1 MAQEQAYMFPTSVK
15 EVEAL
20 GWDYI
25 DIILFS
31 GDAFIDHPSFGTA
44 VIARWLQKWGYRVAV
59 VPQPN
64 WRDDLRDFR
73 KLGAPRLYFG
83 LNAGAMDSMVNHY
96 TASKRLRHDDAY
108 TPEGKAGARPDYAVT
123 VYTQILK
130 KLFPDVPVII
140 GGIEASLRRLTHYD
154 YWKDCLMPSVLVT
167 SGADYLCYGMGE
179 RPMLELTKGIEKGWS
194 RHRMQQIPQIA
205 FYVKGHRLSG
215 YGKSYDS
222 QDDKVL
228 NTSLNYF
235 SDINRPEGAG
245 SEIHGHP
252 RPCKREGP
260 AGEAG
265 GRGRSEAE
273 AISGPVPEGLLV
285 LHSFEECRK
294 DKRAFAENF
303 HWIET
308 HANMMHPDTIIEPV
322 GEGYVQIN
330 PPFPPATTEEMDSFW
345 DLPFT
350 KLPHPRYKGKRI
362 PAYDMIKF
370 SVNTHRGCFG
380 GCNFCTIAAHQGK
393 FIQSRSEKSILKE
406 VSALNNL
413 PDFAGNISDVG
424 APTANMYGMH
434 GKKPELCD
442 KCKRRSCLFP
452 KRCPNL
458 ECDHTRLMELYKRID
473 ATKGIRHSYIGSG
486 IRYDL
491 FLTEDGFVDP
501 SSKPYLKTLVLD
513 HTSGRLKVAPEHTE
527 DHVLQKMAKPS
538 FRLFEHLRKE
548 FDKINREAGT
558 HVGLVPYFI
567 SSHPGYTMKDM
578 ERLASHPA
586 LKGIWMDQVQDF
598 TPTPMTTS
606 SVMFYTGLDPRDMTP
621 VFTERNP
628 EKKQL
633 QKSFFFKNS
642 SKKSPKPLQS
652 SKQTIN
658 IAPGYSKKKKK
669 QQ

>member
-1 MAQEQAYMFPTSVK
+1 MFPTSVK
-15 EVEAL
+15 EVQAL

-73 KLGAPRLYFG
+73 KLGRPRLYFG

-96 TASKRLRHDDAY
+96 TASRRLRHDDAY
-108 TPEGKAGARPDYAVT
+108 TPDGKAGARPDYAVT
-123 VYTQILK
+123 VYTKILK
-130 KLFPDVPVII
+130 ELFPDVPVII

-154 YWKDCLMPSVLVT
+154 YWKDCLMPSVLVS

-179 RPMLELTKGIEKGWS
+179 RPMLELTRGIEKGWN

-205 FYVKGHRLSG
+205 FFVKGVPSSVTGDGVL
-215 YGKSYDS
+215 
-222 QDDKVL
+222 VL
-228 NTSLNYF
+228 NSY
-235 SDINRPEGAG
+235 
-245 SEIHGHP
+245 
-252 RPCKREGP
+252 
-260 AGEAG
+260 
-265 GRGRSEAE
+265 
-273 AISGPVPEGLLV
+273 
-285 LHSFEECRK
+285 EECCRN
-294 DKRAFAENF
+294 KRAFAENF
-303 HWIET
+303 HLIET

-322 GEGYVQIN
+322 EDGYVKIN
-330 PPFPPATTEEMDSFW
+330 PPFPPATTREMDSFW

-393 FIQSRSEKSILKE
+393 FISSRSEESILKE
-406 VSALNNL
+406 VEALNSL

-424 APTANMYGMH
+424 APTANMYMMQGRNL
-434 GKKPELCD
+434 ELCD
-442 KCKRRSCLFP
+442 KCRRRSCLFP

-458 ECDHTRLMELYKRID
+458 VCDHTRLMELYKKID
-473 ATKGIRHSYIGSG
+473 SIKGIRHSYIGSG

-491 FLTEDGFVDP
+491 FLTEDGFVDD

-538 FRLFEHLRKE
+538 FRLFERLRKE
-548 FDKINREAGT
+548 FDKVNRDAGT

-567 SSHPGYTMKDM
+567 SSHPGCTMKDM
-578 ERLASHPA
+578 EALAKHPA

-606 SVMFYTGLDPRDMTP
+606 SVMYWTGLDPRDMTP
-621 VFTERNP
+621 VFTEHDP
-628 EKKQL
+628 AKKQR

-642 SKKSPKPLQS
+642 GKNGSGVLQS
-652 SKQTIN
+652 SKQKTN
-658 IAPGYSKKKKK
+658 IAARNKHKK
-669 QQ
+669 

>member
-1 MAQEQAYMFPTSVK
+1 MTSKDYMFPTSVK

-44 VIARWLQKWGYRVAV
+44 VIGRWLQKWGYRVAV

-123 VYTQILK
+123 VYTKILK
-130 KLFPDVPVII
+130 ELFPDVPVVI

-154 YWKDCLMPSVLVT
+154 YWKDCLMPSVLVS

-179 RPMLELTKGIEKGWS
+179 RPMLELTRGIEKGWS
-194 RHRMQQIPQIA
+194 RHRMHQIPQIA
-205 FYVKGHRLSG
+205 FFVNKPYRPFGEGVSKPVATLGHVR
-215 YGKSYDS
+215 
-222 QDDKVL
+222 
-228 NTSLNYF
+228 
-235 SDINRPEGAG
+235 
-245 SEIHGHP
+245 
-252 RPCKREGP
+252 
-260 AGEAG
+260 
-265 GRGRSEAE
+265 GRGPQDALEESDVWEGSRSDGLE
-273 AISGPVPEGLLV
+273 IPSPKGLLV
-285 LHSFEECRK
+285 LHSFEECQR

-330 PPFPPATTEEMDSFW
+330 PPYPPATQEEMDSFW

-434 GKKPELCD
+434 GKNLELCD

-458 ECDHTRLMELYKRID
+458 DCDHTRLMELYKKID
-473 ATKGIRHSYIGSG
+473 GTKGIRHSYIGSG

-491 FLTEDGFVDP
+491 FLTEDDFVDQ

-538 FRLFEHLRKE
+538 FKLFEHLRKE
-548 FDKINREAGT
+548 FDKINRDAGT

-567 SSHPGYTMKDM
+567 SSHPGCTLKDM
-578 ERLASHPA
+578 EHLANHPA

-621 VFTERNP
+621 VFTEHNP
-628 EKKQL
+628 EKKQQ

-642 SKKSPKPLQS
+642 SKNGGKHLQG
-652 SKQTIN
+652 SKQSTN
-658 IAPGYSKKKKK
+658 IAGRYQSRKKKK
-669 QQ
+669 